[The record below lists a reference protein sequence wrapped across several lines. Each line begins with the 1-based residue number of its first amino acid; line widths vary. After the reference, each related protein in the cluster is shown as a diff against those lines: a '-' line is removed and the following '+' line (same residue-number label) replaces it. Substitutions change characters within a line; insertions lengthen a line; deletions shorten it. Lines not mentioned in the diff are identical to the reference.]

1 MAENRAMADPAT
13 WKRRIAGWRASGETA
28 DTYAMRCGFLPSTLK
43 WWAWKLGR
51 ETSAKPVVRLAQL
64 VRAPPSEQAARRG
77 SILIELLDAR
87 ARIAL
92 DGDADRE
99 LFGDVVDILLSR
111 SAR

>member
-1 MAENRAMADPAT
+1 MADAAT
-13 WKRRIAGWRASGETA
+13 WKRRVSGWRASGGSA
-28 DTYAMRCGFLPSTLK
+28 DAYAMRHGFASSTLK

-51 ETSAKPVVRLAQL
+51 KTEAKPVVRLAQL
-64 VRAPPSEQAARRG
+64 VRVPSSEPAVRRG

-87 ARIAL
+87 ARIAI

-99 LFGDVVDILLSR
+99 LFGDVVDILLTR

>member
-1 MAENRAMADPAT
+1 MADPAT
-13 WKRRIAGWRASGETA
+13 WKRRIASWRASGETA
-28 DTYAMRCGFLPSTLK
+28 DAYAVRHGFSSSTLK

-64 VRAPPSEQAARRG
+64 VRAPASEPATRRG

-87 ARIAL
+87 ARIAV

-99 LFGDVVDILLSR
+99 LLGDVVDILLSR

>member
-1 MAENRAMADPAT
+1 MADPAT
-13 WKRRIAGWRASGETA
+13 WKRRIASWRASGETA
-28 DTYAMRCGFLPSTLK
+28 EAYATRHGFSASTLK

-51 ETSAKPVVRLAQL
+51 ETKPVVRVAQL
-64 VRAPPSEQAARRG
+64 VRVPSSEPAARRG

-87 ARIAL
+87 ARIAV